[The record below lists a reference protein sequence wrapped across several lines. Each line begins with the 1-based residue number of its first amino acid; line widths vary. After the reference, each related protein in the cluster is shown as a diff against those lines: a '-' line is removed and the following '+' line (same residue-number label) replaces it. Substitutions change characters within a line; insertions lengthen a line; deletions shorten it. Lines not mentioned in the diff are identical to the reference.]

1 MLWFVELGIQSAI
14 FETYRLAI
22 VSTDGNAKEKPA
34 KSSNEAKNKAA
45 AEPDITITRLDIRVG
60 LIKKAQK
67 LLDADELYV
76 EEIDIGEEQTRN
88 VVSGLV
94 KFIPLDEMQNR
105 KVCVLCNLK
114 PATRKGIKF
123 ELVEPPSSAQPGERI
138 TFPGYEGS

>member
-1 MLWFVELGIQSAI
+1 MLFWSDLLFDAYKQWQSGEQLSGDVKDCQRDDGEI
-14 FETYRLAI
+14 FYNICCGSLSLVYNLLFLRH
-22 VSTDGNAKEKPA
+22 TDYGNAKKKPA

-88 VVSGLV
+88 V
-94 KFIPLDEMQNR
+94 
-105 KVCVLCNLK
+105 
-114 PATRKGIKF
+114 F